1 MSYKNSN
8 NFSYDKHAE
17 HQDRTSLGKLRSK
30 YWTTKQL
37 VIKKLGREE
46 DEFVI
51 ASDSDV
57 DAKLELLYTI
67 KRSCHDLLRIM
78 ERYQINVLILSHNET
93 DMARFLKDYA
103 QMDKTRA
110 GKMMASVSKVLA
122 YTAQQRLTL
131 RTPLLRLH
139 NEIETFRHRAVTDT
153 LLTVKRMETARTE
166 YRGSILWLKDASV
179 QLDPEKQLEKFRRVQ
194 SQVKANKTQYDRLKS
209 DVIQKIDL
217 LTASRW
223 LVYNKYI
230 YLRFF
235 ILSSNM
241 YSHVLAVY
249 QKTLL
254 AFWAKT
260 SKTMSA
266 VAESF
271 KGYQYYEFTV
281 IKDLIE
287 PSRLLAEMNSSSF
300 TDKTKKEKKIIN
312 QETKTTDEKLIDIN
326 ESVNNQEQTVPN
338 NIIQKDIDLN
348 ERVNTLIDI
357 TDDQLDDQLLELE
370 KLTTTPSNAK
380 TMPSTSVSSD
390 NLVELED
397 SFVENEKIFSD
408 LLSSLPSETN
418 NTNPN
423 SDLLGLDNTNS
434 FDADWTAAFGNIPNQ
449 QEQSQSATT
458 THDDFNTSNNFLP
471 SSLLS
476 ELLASTN
483 KINQP
488 TSPTS
493 TNSKPKPLPTKT
505 GKASDK
511 SNWLNLFAELDPI
524 QNPDAIGKSVSDEYD
539 RNC

>member
-8 NFSYDKHAE
+8 NLSYDKYAE

-51 ASDSDV
+51 ASDADV

-78 ERYQINVLILSHNET
+78 EHYQKNVLFLSHEET

-103 QMDKTRA
+103 QMDNTRA

-131 RTPLLRLH
+131 RQPLLRLH

-153 LLTVKRMETARTE
+153 FATVKRMETARTE

-179 QLDPEKQLEKFRRVQ
+179 QLDPDKQLEKFRRVQ
-194 SQVKANKTQYDRLKS
+194 SQVKTTKTEYERLKS

-217 LTASRW
+217 LTASRC
-223 LVYNKYI
+223 
-230 YLRFF
+230 
-235 ILSSNM
+235 NM
-241 YSHVLAVY
+241 YSHVLAAY
-249 QKTLL
+249 QKGLL
-254 AFWAKT
+254 SFWAKT
-260 SKTMSA
+260 SKIMSA

-271 KGYQYYEFTV
+271 QGYQYYEFTV
-281 IKDLIE
+281 IKDLAE

-300 TDKTKKEKKIIN
+300 MDKTKQDDKKEKTP
-312 QETKTTDEKLIDIN
+312 TKTDDALIDID
-326 ESVNNQEQTVPN
+326 ESIDNSTKEQITSTNVM
-338 NIIQKDIDLN
+338 QKKESIDPIEPIN
-348 ERVNTLIDI
+348 ALIDI
-357 TDDQLDDQLLELE
+357 SDDQLDDQLLEIE
-370 KLTTTPSNAK
+370 KLTTIDQAATAAANTK
-380 TMPSTSVSSD
+380 TTPSTSISDDNIVDLLDSSI
-390 NLVELED
+390 EQ
-397 SFVENEKIFSD
+397 EKFFSD
-408 LLSSLPSETN
+408 FLSPLSSETN
-418 NTNPN
+418 NNNNNIN
-423 SDLLGLDNTNS
+423 SDLLGINESNS
-434 FDADWTAAFGNIPNQ
+434 FDADWTAAFGNNNTLLNQ
-449 QEQSQSATT
+449 QLFQTSTAQ
-458 THDDFNTSNNFLP
+458 DNTGASKNNFLP

-483 KINQP
+483 KTNKSTV
-488 TSPTS
+488 TSS
-493 TNSKPKPLPTKT
+493 TNSKPKPTTTTT
-505 GKASDK
+505 GKPTDK
-511 SNWLNLFAELDPI
+511 SNWFNLFAELDPI
-524 QNPDAIGKSVSDEYD
+524 QNPDAIGKIAGDEAD

>member
-1 MSYKNSN
+1 
-8 NFSYDKHAE
+8 
-17 HQDRTSLGKLRSK
+17 
-30 YWTTKQL
+30 
-37 VIKKLGREE
+37 
-46 DEFVI
+46 
-51 ASDSDV
+51 
-57 DAKLELLYTI
+57 
-67 KRSCHDLLRIM
+67 
-78 ERYQINVLILSHNET
+78 
-93 DMARFLKDYA
+93 
-103 QMDKTRA
+103 MDKTRA